1 MTTGLSA
8 SPTTEIWPKVWEIR
22 GAVAADAENPMARV
36 VVSISMLLRRVR
48 RRRQR
53 GSPQAMMPATAMNE
67 SWKLMSNR

>member
-36 VVSISMLLRRVR
+36 CGQHIDAFAACS
-48 RRRQR
+48 QEADEQ
-53 GSPQAMMPATAMNE
+53 GESPGDDAGDGE
-67 SWKLMSNR
+67 